1 MSPGLRNCQLA
12 FERYCMYHGF
22 MVVQQMVIKMA
33 YFYCCLLDN
42 PYSYHWQ
49 QISAPEG
56 SHGYM
61 EGQDSRRV
69 ILSQV
74 RENNINNNN
83 DDDNDNDNNHDNIYA
98 GGDRTL
104 SGFQNSPSARN

>member
-1 MSPGLRNCQLA
+1 MWMNILIR
-12 FERYCMYHGF
+12 FESF
-22 MVVQQMVIKMA
+22 FSLIDFVS
-33 YFYCCLLDN
+33 LDN

-74 RENNINNNN
+74 YNNYLENTENKQMEKQ
-83 DDDNDNDNNHDNIYA
+83 
-98 GGDRTL
+98 T
-104 SGFQNSPSARN
+104 SK

>member
-1 MSPGLRNCQLA
+1 MMPDLNLVTMWMNILRCKSFFSLIC
-12 FERYCMYHGF
+12 FF
-22 MVVQQMVIKMA
+22 S
-33 YFYCCLLDN
+33 LDN

-74 RENNINNNN
+74 YNFWKWKNKQANKHR
-83 DDDNDNDNNHDNIYA
+83 
-98 GGDRTL
+98 L
-104 SGFQNSPSARN
+104 ARNQNIHLMYARESVVVLHVRCTIM

>member
-1 MSPGLRNCQLA
+1 M
-12 FERYCMYHGF
+12 
-22 MVVQQMVIKMA
+22 I
-33 YFYCCLLDN
+33 DN

-69 ILSQV
+69 TLSQV
-74 RENNINNNN
+74 YMYTLCTYYNSFQTNEKNANVYMYKKPKLSHDVHVCKNI
-83 DDDNDNDNNHDNIYA
+83 HM
-98 GGDRTL
+98 
-104 SGFQNSPSARN
+104 

>member
-1 MSPGLRNCQLA
+1 MLKEKY
-12 FERYCMYHGF
+12 FT
-22 MVVQQMVIKMA
+22 QMKYYYTLYRISINSNEMLMKKYWTQMI
-33 YFYCCLLDN
+33 DN

-69 ILSQV
+69 TLSQV
-74 RENNINNNN
+74 YMYIHTINSFQKIIKANN
-83 DDDNDNDNNHDNIYA
+83 
-98 GGDRTL
+98 
-104 SGFQNSPSARN
+104 